1 MKTHITTL
9 CIAAT
14 LILVGCHNHNYAH
27 DDEHDNLAISA
38 NDNHEY
44 EHSNE
49 IVFTKQQAEAIGL
62 KVEEVVPETFR
73 QVIKTSGQIVSAQGD
88 ETTIVATSN
97 GIVSFTNPSI
107 SEGAAIKAGEAIVT
121 ISSSNILEG
130 DPVIKAKIAY
140 ETAQK
145 EFQRAGELMKDN
157 LISIKDYEQIQSRY
171 EIAKTVYE
179 AQASNITA
187 DGIMITSPINGYI
200 RNRLVSQGEY
210 VSVGQ
215 PVASVSKNS
224 RFQLRAEVSEN
235 YFKDLKNI
243 SDANFKTAYD
253 NRVYKLSELNG
264 RLLSFGKTSGGQSF
278 YIPVTFEFDNSGDII
293 TGSYADV
300 YLLSV
305 PVENVISVPV
315 SAITEEQGMFFV
327 YIQLDDEG
335 YEKQEVTVG
344 QNNGERVQI
353 ISGLEEGDKIVTKGA
368 YHIKLAAIS
377 SIIPEGHG
385 HSH

>member
-14 LILVGCHNHNYAH
+14 LILVGCHNHNNTH
-27 DDEHDNLAISA
+27 DHLAISA